1 MNILLSWCVWRIWNP
16 GCQGNAG
23 CLLCIKELGFSLKL
37 HFFIWVCLRACTFE
51 CVYAHVLMCVYGTQK
66 VFSWESLWP
75 SFRSLQDTVKESS
88 ENKALCNGY
97 SSKLRA
103 QVGSVGKYVTFKY
116 LPLVGC
122 FEELEQEP
130 AVYHI
135 RLYHRLFNIAFR
147 PQPFGEKCTKVPRHY
162 VFTTLKQ
169 ESCCNIKESPNR
181 STFMQT
187 VQTGQRAERVRVE
200 ALVNSLKKL
209 QKFWFFKALS
219 PVQAQNTTSGS
230 YTGNTGTAD
239 HVTVSC
245 YYFIKYKSLSCSNM
259 QIQVM
264 WHQVRGGACGFGTFL
279 FCLLI
284 ESGLLNINNNVV

>member
-23 CLLCIKELGFSLKL
+23 RLLCIKELGFSLKL
-37 HFFIWVCLRACTFE
+37 HFFIWVCLRACLVCDCMYIWM
-51 CVYAHVLMCVYGTQK
+51 CVCSCAHVCTQK

-116 LPLVGC
+116 LPLVGR

-147 PQPFGEKCTKVPRHY
+147 PQPFNFHRWKMY
-162 VFTTLKQ
+162 
-169 ESCCNIKESPNR
+169 
-181 STFMQT
+181 
-187 VQTGQRAERVRVE
+187 
-200 ALVNSLKKL
+200 
-209 QKFWFFKALS
+209 
-219 PVQAQNTTSGS
+219 
-230 YTGNTGTAD
+230 
-239 HVTVSC
+239 
-245 YYFIKYKSLSCSNM
+245 
-259 QIQVM
+259 
-264 WHQVRGGACGFGTFL
+264 
-279 FCLLI
+279 
-284 ESGLLNINNNVV
+284 